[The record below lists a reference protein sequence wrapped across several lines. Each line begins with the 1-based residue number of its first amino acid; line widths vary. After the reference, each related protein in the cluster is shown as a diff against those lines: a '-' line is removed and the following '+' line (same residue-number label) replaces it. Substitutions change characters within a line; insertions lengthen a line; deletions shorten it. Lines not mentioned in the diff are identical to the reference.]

1 MITVGIDLASQDA
14 NTASCIIEWAD
25 GRARVQAPCCPQND
39 EELIAAIE
47 GADVAGIDIP
57 LGWPDSFVS
66 AVTRHHAGQAWPDVT
81 PAALCYR
88 ETDRHLESRLL
99 AHGIKRR
106 PLSVA
111 SDRIA
116 IPAMRAARLL
126 TRLAE
131 RGVPV
136 DRAGGGRLYEAYPAA
151 ALAVWGLPSK
161 GYKDAKN
168 AGVRARLVAGLQEKT
183 RGWLRLDPLVEKAC
197 CESDHALDALVAALI
212 ARAAALG
219 LCTAPPPALK
229 EVAAREGWIYL
240 PAADALDRLAR
251 G

>member
-1 MITVGIDLASQDA
+1 VITLGIDLASQDA
-14 NTASCIIEWAD
+14 NTASCLVEWAD
-25 GRARVQAPCCPQND
+25 GHASVRLPCCPQTD
-39 EELIAAIE
+39 EELVAAIL
-47 GADVAGIDIP
+47 GADVTGIDIP
-57 LGWPDSFVS
+57 FGWPDAFVR
-66 AVTRHHAGQAWPDVT
+66 AVTRYRAGEGWPDVA
-81 PAALCYR
+81 PAELCYR
-88 ETDRHLESRLL
+88 GTDRHLEAALR
-99 AHGIKRR
+99 AQGIKRR

-126 TRLAE
+126 TRLAD

-151 ALAVWGLPSK
+151 ALAVWGLPSR
-161 GYKDAKN
+161 GYKDVKGAE
-168 AGVRARLVAGLQEKT
+168 VRAGIVALLRQRTE
-183 RGWLRLDPLVEKAC
+183 GWLRLDPLVEKAC
-197 CESDHALDALVAALI
+197 CVSDHELDALIAALI
-212 ARAAALG
+212 ARAAAVG
-219 LCTAPPPALK
+219 LCTPPPPALA

>member
-1 MITVGIDLASQDA
+1 MITLGIDLASRDA
-14 NTASCIIEWAD
+14 NTASCLVDWAH
-25 GRARVQAPCCPQND
+25 GRARVRLPCCPQTD
-39 EELIAAIE
+39 EELITAIL
-47 GADVAGIDIP
+47 GADVTGIDIP
-57 LGWPDSFVS
+57 FGWPDAFVR
-66 AVTRHHAGQAWPDVT
+66 AVTAYRAGEAWPDVA
-81 PAALCYR
+81 PADLCYR
-88 ETDRHLESRLL
+88 ETDRHLETALR
-99 AHGIKRR
+99 AQGIKRR

-126 TRLAE
+126 GKLAD

-151 ALAVWGLPSK
+151 ALAVWGLPSR
-161 GYKDAKN
+161 GYKDAKG
-168 AGVRARLVAGLQEKT
+168 AAVRESLVAQLQQRT
-183 RGWLRLDPLVEKAC
+183 HGWLRLDLLVEKAC
-197 CESDHALDALVAALI
+197 RASDHELDALIAALI

-219 LCTAPPPALK
+219 LCTPPPPALA
-229 EVAAREGWIYL
+229 EIASREGWIYV